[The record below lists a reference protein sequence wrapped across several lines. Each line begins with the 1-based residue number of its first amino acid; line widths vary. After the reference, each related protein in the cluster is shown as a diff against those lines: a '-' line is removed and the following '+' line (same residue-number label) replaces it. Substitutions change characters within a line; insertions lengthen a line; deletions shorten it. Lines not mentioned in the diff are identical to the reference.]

1 MHMNITT
8 ISASEMGPI
17 ILSPDKN
24 EDLIYLQTTF
34 IHLIAPLLR
43 GHPCVG
49 TSKFQAGG
57 LVQSLK
63 VPPYWNW
70 CTQGAPSSINL
81 FLLLGLVLPA
91 L

>member
-24 EDLIYLQTTF
+24 EDLIYL
-34 IHLIAPLLR
+34 LAPLLR